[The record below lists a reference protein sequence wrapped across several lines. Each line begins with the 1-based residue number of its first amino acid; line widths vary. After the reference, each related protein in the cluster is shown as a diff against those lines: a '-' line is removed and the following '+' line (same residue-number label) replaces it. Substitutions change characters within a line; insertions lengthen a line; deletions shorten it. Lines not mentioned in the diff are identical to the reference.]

1 MENFDSNN
9 VSSSSIVGDN
19 NQQES
24 LFRLPKANK
33 IQQKYIESIIKN
45 SKRNKFKTFYD
56 PNENLYDL
64 SKYRGSKTKTNLSD
78 LSEDF
83 MKKPIIICAP
93 DELLEPGCKL
103 KCDNCKNDLTVDGWA
118 DNHGRYV
125 HGLKTGYYLVQKKYF
140 CKNCK
145 TKINAFQTLTSSSVS
160 EAMASW

>member
-9 VSSSSIVGDN
+9 VCSSSVVGDSN
-19 NQQES
+19 QES

-64 SKYRGSKTKTNLSD
+64 SKYRGSKTITNLSD

-83 MKKPIIICAP
+83 MKIPF
-93 DELLEPGCKL
+93 
-103 KCDNCKNDLTVDGWA
+103 
-118 DNHGRYV
+118 
-125 HGLKTGYYLVQKKYF
+125 GL
-140 CKNCK
+140 
-145 TKINAFQTLTSSSVS
+145 
-160 EAMASW
+160 

>member
-9 VSSSSIVGDN
+9 VCSSSVVGDN
-19 NQQES
+19 KQQEIS

-33 IQQKYIESIIKN
+33 TQQKYIENIIKN
-45 SKRNKFKTFYD
+45 SKRNKFKVFYD

-64 SKYRGSKTKTNLSD
+64 SRYRSSKTKTNLLE

-103 KCDNCKNDLTVDGWA
+103 KCDDCKNNLTRDIIKRLLLLLITI
-118 DNHGRYV
+118 H
-125 HGLKTGYYLVQKKYF
+125 L
-140 CKNCK
+140 
-145 TKINAFQTLTSSSVS
+145 S
-160 EAMASW
+160 